1 MEKAGLISLV
11 KMRYL
16 TTDDDLSLRGH
27 ALQEAIARD
36 KEDGLIPFYV
46 NNDAFTSHLHN
57 LHTITAFEIMWYYK
71 LKLDMF
77 IAIEKRK
84 KSS

>member
-46 NNDAFTSHLHN
+46 NYDALYITFT
-57 LHTITAFEIMWYYK
+57 
-71 LKLDMF
+71 
-77 IAIEKRK
+77 
-84 KSS
+84 